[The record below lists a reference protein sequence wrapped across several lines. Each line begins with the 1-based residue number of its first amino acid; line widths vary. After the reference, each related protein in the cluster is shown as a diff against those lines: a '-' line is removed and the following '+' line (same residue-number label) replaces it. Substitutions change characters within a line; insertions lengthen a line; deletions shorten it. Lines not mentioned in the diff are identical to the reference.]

1 MPSPCTRRDH
11 DGDIHRAARAKKVQ
25 LAFRY
30 ELTRAADGAP
40 VASGFT
46 VHGCL
51 DAAGRPVRVPE
62 QIERL
67 AAAGH
72 AG

>member
-1 MPSPCTRRDH
+1 
-11 DGDIHRAARAKKVQ
+11 VQ